1 MAYPRYSIFDSG
13 KFEQKDSGLFVPA
26 LSKKP
31 EPRRAN
37 VSRKDMTDS
46 VRYQIQLMYAELC
59 GKLYACEFLEDQ
71 EEKLEDHRALY
82 GWNFF
87 TQEGLVRTAEL
98 ALKLLYFIHV
108 GKRQGKGHDLSVL
121 WLKLPKRAK
130 EEVNAERLAFPGG
143 ENGVSLQDYDDEKFR
158 LSRYSHEKLEA
169 GETVSFAHRQLY
181 LDILSVASVTGGLIG
196 EIKVWPWS
204 GIMEKDLQ
212 GYKVVP
218 VNEDVF
224 DVYIDD
230 AIEPFDW
237 EGAII
242 KTDPSNGKYYWT
254 LYWFY
259 ADKYGEKCSFKIP
272 ALAVCDWTS
281 AELTQDTIEGCL
293 QQIHQARQNPGI
305 VMLKAIEA
313 AKAAK

>member
-1 MAYPRYSIFDSG
+1 
-13 KFEQKDSGLFVPA
+13 
-26 LSKKP
+26 
-31 EPRRAN
+31 
-37 VSRKDMTDS
+37 
-46 VRYQIQLMYAELC
+46 
-59 GKLYACEFLEDQ
+59 
-71 EEKLEDHRALY
+71 
-82 GWNFF
+82 
-87 TQEGLVRTAEL
+87 
-98 ALKLLYFIHV
+98 
-108 GKRQGKGHDLSVL
+108 
-121 WLKLPKRAK
+121 
-130 EEVNAERLAFPGG
+130 
-143 ENGVSLQDYDDEKFR
+143 
-158 LSRYSHEKLEA
+158 
-169 GETVSFAHRQLY
+169 
-181 LDILSVASVTGGLIG
+181 
-196 EIKVWPWS
+196 
-204 GIMEKDLQ
+204 MEKDLQ

-254 LYWFY
+254 LYCFY